1 MEKGPSLW
9 DDLVGA
15 GGVGTCVLGLY
26 PTRGGGRGAMAAE
39 DTTALLRASEVYPVF
54 ELFCR
59 YWGLH
64 SIPECYIW
72 STCGVREKE
81 LNEGMRGG
89 KGVSGGEKGSSE
101 PQNAHTLFTHVT
113 TGSCCFSNNYINKK

>member
-1 MEKGPSLW
+1 MILLAPGESERVSL
-9 DDLVGA
+9 VC
-15 GGVGTCVLGLY
+15 T
-26 PTRGGGRGAMAAE
+26 PRGGGAEGGAMAAE

-89 KGVSGGEKGSSE
+89 KGVSGVLSLRMHILYSRM
-101 PQNAHTLFTHVT
+101 
-113 TGSCCFSNNYINKK
+113 